1 MQGGSPL
8 PAGLGVPPCRGKTEF
23 GSSTVN
29 FAYFYKFSSHRPSGA
44 RGPGERG
51 GWWTQRGGSQ
61 AAGRRGRPG
70 QPADTRLLLPGQK
83 LFSCHV
89 CSNAFSTKGSLKVH
103 MRLHT
108 GAKPFKCPHCELRF
122 RTSGRRKTHMQFH
135 YKPDP
140 KKARKP
146 GPRGPPEGPQPMSAP
161 PPPSSDPSV
170 FIMNSPVLAGQLDQ
184 SLLQQGLLGQAVLPA
199 SVSGE

>member
-1 MQGGSPL
+1 MFCSSSL
-8 PAGLGVPPCRGKTEF
+8 PHALWEKGLLE
-23 GSSTVN
+23 
-29 FAYFYKFSSHRPSGA
+29 
-44 RGPGERG
+44 
-51 GWWTQRGGSQ
+51 
-61 AAGRRGRPG
+61 RRGH
-70 QPADTRLLLPGQK
+70 PAIRQGAWDVLSWLLIDPRLLVTGQK

-146 GPRGPPEGPQPMSAP
+146 APRTSSEGLAPVNVVQPSP
-161 PPPSSDPSV
+161 SDPSV
-170 FIMNSPVLAGQLDQ
+170 FIMNSSVLTGQLDQ
-184 SLLQQGLLGQAVLPA
+184 SLLQQGLVGQAVLPA
-199 SVSGE
+199 SVSGAQ